1 MGKFEYESI
10 LDNIR
15 ILLLIIKYVN
25 GIGVV

>member
-25 GIGVV
+25 GIGVM